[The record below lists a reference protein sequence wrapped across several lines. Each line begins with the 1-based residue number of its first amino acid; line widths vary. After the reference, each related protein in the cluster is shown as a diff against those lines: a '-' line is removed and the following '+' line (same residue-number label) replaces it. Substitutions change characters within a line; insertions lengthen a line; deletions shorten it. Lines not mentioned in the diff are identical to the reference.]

1 MTDTPKTKLVTPE
14 GMLTWAWLFKPREG
28 KKGRGPK
35 YMTDIVFSPA
45 ALQTPEWAAMK
56 QAAAAAAAEKFG
68 DRLQGL
74 ITAEKFISPFWKN
87 ERKID
92 AATGKLPKGYE
103 PGGMYI
109 TIKSQQRPGFR
120 VTAPGGGLVPLTDEN
135 DIYPGCIVRAS
146 VDVWAYDDESKGVS
160 FGLWNILKVRDGDPL
175 VEGRGNPD
183 DDFSAFGK
191 PVAAGAGATPNPAA
205 SAAASLF
212 G

>member
-1 MTDTPKTKLVTPE
+1 MTDTPNTKLVTPE
-14 GMLTWAWLFKPREG
+14 GMLTWAWLFKPRQS
-28 KKGRGPK
+28 KNGRDP
-35 YMTDIVFSPA
+35 MFVCDIVFTPA

-56 QAAAAAAAEKFG
+56 QAAAACAGEKFG

-74 ITAEKFISPFWKN
+74 VAAEKFISPFWKN

-109 TIKSQQRPGFR
+109 TIKSQQPPGIR
-120 VTAPGGGLVPLTDEN
+120 ILTPQGALVPCTDEK

-146 VDVWAYDDESKGVS
+146 VDVWAYDNESKGVS
-160 FGLWNILKVRDGDPL
+160 FGLFNILKVRDGERL
-175 VEGRGNPD
+175 AGERSNAD
-183 DDFSAFGK
+183 DDFGAFGK